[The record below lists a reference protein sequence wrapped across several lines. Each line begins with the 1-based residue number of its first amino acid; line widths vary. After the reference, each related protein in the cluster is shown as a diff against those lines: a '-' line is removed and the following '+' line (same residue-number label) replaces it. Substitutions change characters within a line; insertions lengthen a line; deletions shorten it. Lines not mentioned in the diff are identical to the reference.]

1 MNRNNLHNL
10 AIKSFG
16 DYCFYCD
23 LLPCTDSN
31 CAHKKAVIN
40 EYNKYLK
47 MATSGDYNKLKTE
60 SYDIHTND
68 ILRILNDT
76 REYGYAAAEY
86 FRKETIEKLK

>member
-1 MNRNNLHNL
+1 
-10 AIKSFG
+10 
-16 DYCFYCD
+16 
-23 LLPCTDSN
+23 
-31 CAHKKAVIN
+31 
-40 EYNKYLK
+40 

-86 FRKETIEKLK
+86 FRKETKLK